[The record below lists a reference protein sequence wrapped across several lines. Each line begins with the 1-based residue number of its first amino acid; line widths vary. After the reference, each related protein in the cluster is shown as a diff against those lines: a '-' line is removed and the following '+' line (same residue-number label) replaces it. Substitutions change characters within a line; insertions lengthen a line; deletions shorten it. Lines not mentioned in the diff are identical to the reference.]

1 MDQGA
6 VDPLVHLLK
15 VGTYYV
21 HLRADVTLKFV
32 EIIK

>member
-15 VGTYYV
+15 VGTCV
-21 HLRADVTLKFV
+21 FTQEKDVV
-32 EIIK
+32 ER